1 MDLKVEEFYIWEFM
15 QRSVSSTTHIILDKM
30 LWATVSLMHA
40 CTLSNFFTGFFQQ
53 QSKQQ

>member
-30 LWATVSLMHA
+30 LWATVSWMHA